1 MGVKAHIGR
10 GFNLHWPWHDAL
22 SFIADPLSP
31 PLYTAETLHMTGSC
45 HMQPEPLTNIQIN
58 KWYDHRRSSLKNHQC
73 QHKQSITFLKISC
86 HIFFRRRRDC
96 FFFFG
101 GLFSTAWTECTHTT
115 AARPGRSAGSHC
127 RVYSRS
133 NSIYCKLYYN
143 DVCSAYINYMVL
155 QYCILP
161 DVILIIY
168 IIQYIY
174 IYICTSYIYIC
185 IHIIYNYIFFYYIF
199 YIYIGH
205 ISWPLTYHSWEEV
218 WFGTLQAPRKLLCL
232 IWTKVVK

>member
-73 QHKQSITFLKISC
+73 RHKQSITFLKISC
-86 HIFFRRRRDC
+86 DIFFGGAEIVF

-143 DVCSAYINYMVL
+143 DVGSAYINYMVL

-168 IIQYIY
+168 INIYKLYIIQYIY
-174 IYICTSYIYIC
+174 I
-185 IHIIYNYIFFYYIF
+185 HIIYNKYFFNYIFIF
-199 YIYIGH
+199 
-205 ISWPLTYHSWEEV
+205 T
-218 WFGTLQAPRKLLCL
+218 
-232 IWTKVVK
+232 